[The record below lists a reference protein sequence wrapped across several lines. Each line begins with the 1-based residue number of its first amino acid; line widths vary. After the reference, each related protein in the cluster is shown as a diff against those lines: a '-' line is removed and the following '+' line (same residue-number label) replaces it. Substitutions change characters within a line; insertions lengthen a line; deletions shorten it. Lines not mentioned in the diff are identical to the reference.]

1 MDLNKRIKAFST
13 LGIFLKQFSSEEI
26 LKDKTV
32 PNNDSFFEE
41 MKEQL
46 HKSSLH
52 NGWFSDRNLQFACL
66 SWSEALSKDNLQAWL
81 SKYQIKEVSP
91 KVVALIMAGNIPLVG
106 FHDFLSVL
114 VTGNKVL
121 VKLSSNDKILLP
133 FLASYLISIEPD
145 FKNKIEFTSEK
156 LENFEAVIATGSNN
170 TARYFDY
177 YFGKYPNIIRK
188 NRNSVAVLTGEETP
202 DQMKVLSNDIFRYYG
217 LGCRNVSKIY
227 LPENYN
233 FDHFFNAMFHWKDV
247 INESKYMNNY
257 DYNKAV
263 YLMSNVKLLDNEFM
277 LLKEG
282 EQFSSPIS
290 VVFYET
296 YTNIEQLTAQLSN
309 QKEQIQCVV
318 SEIGNENEVSFGKT
332 QNPQL
337 WDYADGI
344 DTIDF
349 LLKLQQ

>member
-1 MDLNKRIKAFST
+1 
-13 LGIFLKQFSSEEI
+13 
-26 LKDKTV
+26 
-32 PNNDSFFEE
+32 
-41 MKEQL
+41 
-46 HKSSLH
+46 
-52 NGWFSDRNLQFACL
+52 
-66 SWSEALSKDNLQAWL
+66 
-81 SKYQIKEVSP
+81 
-91 KVVALIMAGNIPLVG
+91 
-106 FHDFLSVL
+106 
-114 VTGNKVL
+114 
-121 VKLSSNDKILLP
+121 
-133 FLASYLISIEPD
+133 
-145 FKNKIEFTSEK
+145 
-156 LENFEAVIATGSNN
+156 
-170 TARYFDY
+170 
-177 YFGKYPNIIRK
+177 
-188 NRNSVAVLTGEETP
+188 
-202 DQMKVLSNDIFRYYG
+202 
-217 LGCRNVSKIY
+217 
-227 LPENYN
+227 
-233 FDHFFNAMFHWKDV
+233 MFHWKDV

-277 LLKEG
+277 LLKED